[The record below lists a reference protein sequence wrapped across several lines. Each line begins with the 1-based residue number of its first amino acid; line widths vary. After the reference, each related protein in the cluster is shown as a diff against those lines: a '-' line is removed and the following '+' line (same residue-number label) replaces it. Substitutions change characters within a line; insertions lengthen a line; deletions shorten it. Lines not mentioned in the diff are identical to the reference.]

1 MHLRVEKMLICALGL
16 ALVVGTRGRAFSC
29 DPPYGGWYEPCSM
42 PCPCM
47 AAPSSYG
54 CQATCCSPCACVV
67 APPCGCSSP
76 TTPAG
81 GAGTTSA
88 ATTTPGGG
96 DAGTTTAGTTDAGA
110 GTTGTTTAATTWSD
124 ADIAKVKAALK
135 DKGISGADADKLI
148 QGDQDVKDDPDGFAK
163 FIKEI
168 DPVLTGDK
176 ARDIIQHSYLDLL
189 KKKMEET
196 TLLQAPTSQSVTL
209 HSNPGNSA
217 DALPV
222 STPSQS
228 GHDTARVPTATYY
241 YTLMPVPTVTTA
253 SVAQE

>member
-1 MHLRVEKMLICALGL
+1 MHLRVKKMLICALGL

-96 DAGTTTAGTTDAGA
+96 DAGTTDAGTTGSTAGTTDS
-110 GTTGTTTAATTWSD
+110 TSAADSWTD
-124 ADIAKVKAALK
+124 ADEASVKTLLK
-135 DKGISGADADKLI
+135 GKGISDADADKLI
-148 QGDQDVKDDPDGFAK
+148 ANAKAVPYGPTDLTSFVNDVAGAGAK
-163 FIKEI
+163 GN
-168 DPVLTGDK
+168 DLRDAVQHLLDNVK
-176 ARDIIQHSYLDLL
+176 ASVQNTQSAQLL
-189 KKKMEET
+189 SAPKADVIAAKLEAPAPASPQT
-196 TLLQAPTSQSVTL
+196 QNLAPTSKTV
-209 HSNPGNSA
+209 
-217 DALPV
+217 
-222 STPSQS
+222 
-228 GHDTARVPTATYY
+228 TYY
-241 YTLMPVPTVTTA
+241 FTLMPVPMATTA